1 MKSISVII
9 ITLNESLKIEACL
22 DSVKWTDEIIV
33 IDSGSTDNTVEICK
47 KYTDKVYETDWPGF
61 GPQKN
66 RALSYA
72 SCDWVLSID
81 ADEVVTPE
89 LKEEIQSALLNE
101 TFEIYDI
108 PRLSSFC
115 GRDLH
120 YGGWR
125 PDYVTRLFKNGSASF
140 SNDSVHERLVFETK
154 KGKLKESLIHTSIDD
169 LDSMLS
175 KVNAYSTAGTQ
186 RIVDKGKQ
194 VGLFSALSHGFWIF
208 FRTYFLRLG
217 FLDGKEGF
225 IMAVSA
231 GENTYYR
238 YLKAYYLQK
247 SKP

>member
-154 KGKLKESLIHTSIDD
+154 KGKLKESLTHTSIDD

-175 KVNAYSTAGTQ
+175 KINAYSTAGTQ

>member
-1 MKSISVII
+1 MQSISVII
-9 ITLNESLKIEACL
+9 ITLNESLKIQACL
-22 DSVKWTDEIIV
+22 ESVKWADEIIIV
-33 IDSGSTDNTVEICK
+33 DSGSIDNTVEICNQ
-47 KYTDKVYETDWPGF
+47 YTNKVYVTDWPGF

-66 RALSYA
+66 RALA
-72 SCDWVLSID
+72 HATCDWVLSID
-81 ADEVVTPE
+81 ADECVTPE
-89 LKEEIQSALLNE
+89 LKEEIQGVVSDNN
-101 TFEIYDI
+101 FEIYDI

-115 GRDLH
+115 GKYLH
-120 YGGWR
+120 HGGWR
-125 PDYVTRLFKNGSASF
+125 PDYVARLFKRDSASF
-140 SNDSVHERLVFETK
+140 SSDLVHERLVFETK
-154 KGKLKESLIHTSIDD
+154 KGKLKESLTHTSIDD

-186 RIVDKGKQ
+186 RILDKGKQ

-238 YLKAYYLQK
+238 YLKAHYLQNP
-247 SKP
+247 KP

>member
-140 SNDSVHERLVFETK
+140 SNDLVHERLVFETK
-154 KGKLKESLIHTSIDD
+154 KGKLKESLTHASIDD

-175 KVNAYSTAGTQ
+175 KINAYSTAGTQ

-208 FRTYFLRLG
+208 IRTYFLRLG

>member
-140 SNDSVHERLVFETK
+140 SNDLVHERLVFETK
-154 KGKLKESLIHTSIDD
+154 KGKLKESLTHTSIDD

-175 KVNAYSTAGTQ
+175 KINAYSTAGTQ

>member
-140 SNDSVHERLVFETK
+140 SNDLVHERLVFETK

>member
-9 ITLNESLKIEACL
+9 ITLNESSKIEACL

-140 SNDSVHERLVFETK
+140 SNDLVHERLVFETK
-154 KGKLKESLIHTSIDD
+154 KGKLKESLTHTSIDD

-175 KVNAYSTAGTQ
+175 KINAYSTAGTQ

>member
-140 SNDSVHERLVFETK
+140 SNDLVHERLVFETK
-154 KGKLKESLIHTSIDD
+154 KGKLKESLTHTSIDD

-175 KVNAYSTAGTQ
+175 KINAYSTAGTQ

-238 YLKAYYLQK
+238 YLKAHYLQNP
-247 SKP
+247 KP

>member
-9 ITLNESLKIEACL
+9 ITLNESLKIQACL
-22 DSVKWTDEIIV
+22 ESVKWADEIIIV
-33 IDSGSTDNTVEICK
+33 DSGSIDNTVEICK
-47 KYTDKVYETDWPGF
+47 KYTDKVYVTDWPGF

-66 RALSYA
+66 RALA
-72 SCDWVLSID
+72 HATCDWVLSID
-81 ADEVVTPE
+81 ADECVTPK
-89 LKEEIQSALLNE
+89 LKEEIQGVVSDNN
-101 TFEIYDI
+101 FEIYDI

-115 GRDLH
+115 GKYLH
-120 YGGWR
+120 HGGWR
-125 PDYVTRLFKNGSASF
+125 PDYVARLFKRESASF
-140 SNDSVHERLVFETK
+140 SSDLVHERLVFEAK
-154 KGKLKESLIHTSIDD
+154 KGKLKESLTHTSIDD

-186 RIVDKGKQ
+186 RILDKGKQ

-225 IMAVSA
+225 VMAVSA

-238 YLKAYYLQK
+238 YLKAHYLQNPK
-247 SKP
+247 S

>member
-1 MKSISVII
+1 MQSISVII
-9 ITLNESLKIEACL
+9 ITLNESLKIQACL
-22 DSVKWTDEIIV
+22 ESVKWADEIIIV
-33 IDSGSTDNTVEICK
+33 DSGSIDNTVEICK
-47 KYTDKVYETDWPGF
+47 KYTDNVHVMDWPGF

-66 RALSYA
+66 RALA
-72 SCDWVLSID
+72 HVTCDWVLSID
-81 ADEVVTPE
+81 ADEYVTPK
-89 LKEEIQSALLNE
+89 LKEEIQRVIDNNN
-101 TFEIYDI
+101 FEIYDI

-115 GRDLH
+115 GKYLH
-120 YGGWR
+120 HGGWR
-125 PDYVTRLFKNGSASF
+125 PDYVTRLFKRKSASF
-140 SNDSVHERLVFETK
+140 SSDLVHERLVFEAK
-154 KGKLKESLIHTSIDD
+154 KRKLKESLTHTSIDD

-186 RIVDKGKQ
+186 RILDKGKQ

-238 YLKAYYLQK
+238 YLKAYYLQNP
-247 SKP
+247 KP

>member
-47 KYTDKVYETDWPGF
+47 KYTDKVYVTDWPGF

-66 RALSYA
+66 RALA
-72 SCDWVLSID
+72 HATCDWVLSID
-81 ADEVVTPE
+81 ADECVTPE
-89 LKEEIQSALLNE
+89 LKEEIQGVVSDNN
-101 TFEIYDI
+101 FEIYDI

-115 GRDLH
+115 GKYLH
-120 YGGWR
+120 HGGWR
-125 PDYVTRLFKNGSASF
+125 PDYVARLFKRESASF